1 MLPTTHRSSWAPIA
15 LGVFLVLLGLPQVI
29 GGAWLLSLGGSWYYL
44 PAGIAL
50 LVRKPL
56 RLLHMVWA
64 YALLLVLRMCTMYLF
79 TFEPPA
85 GIIPLQD
92 PVTALFYPGGVPFLK
107 DLFFSGHTATLVLFG
122 LAVGPGRARLALWVL
137 AAAVGALVM
146 AQHVHWTVDV
156 VAAPFFAAL
165 SSRMRRNRCDLPEPA
180 GPASTTTGAGQS
192 GQASIR
198 ATAWRFASETTS
210 SSREWPG
217 RWPRSSGICRGR
229 SETMTGYSG
238 LPVRFRPRGVPG
250 LTTTMSTSASS
261 AGSG

>member
-1 MLPTTHRSSWAPIA
+1 MNEAGWREAWAAWSYRTA
-15 LGVFLVLLGLPQVI
+15 LGAGVLLALTLAACLPFFF
-29 GGAWLLSLGGSWYYL
+29 ALLQQRPGSMPFDPVLARFAAVDVTVPVFVVLYAGVA
-44 PAGIAL
+44 AGIAL
-50 LVRKPL
+50 LARKPL

-165 SSRMRRNRCDLPEPA
+165 
-180 GPASTTTGAGQS
+180 
-192 GQASIR
+192 
-198 ATAWRFASETTS
+198 AWWMA
-210 SSREWPG
+210 
-217 RWPRSSGICRGR
+217 CRLMQR
-229 SETMTGYSG
+229 LG
-238 LPVRFRPRGVPG
+238 LSFSV
-250 LTTTMSTSASS
+250 S
-261 AGSG
+261 AGA